1 MISMHKKIIFCL
13 LPGLV
18 FFACKQT
25 NKEPVITVPASPDS
39 VKVFVL
45 KKEDVKKQLVFP
57 SELIPYEKAE
67 LFSKANGY
75 VKTIKTDIGDRVQ
88 KGQLLAT
95 IDAPELISNYEQ
107 ANAELQAANSRYTGS
122 ADAFHRLEN
131 AAKVS
136 GTIATGELE
145 RSRNQMKA
153 DEASVAAAKS
163 KLSTFAQMKDYL
175 MIRAPFSGIITQRN
189 ADAGALVG
197 ASNTKPILIIENT
210 EMLRLRVP
218 VQEAF
223 TGAQPDSS
231 SIAFTV
237 DAQPDKKYFAK
248 LSRKS
253 GTISKENRTETW
265 EFIINNP
272 KQELKSGMYANAVI
286 KLDRPTPSFVVVPSA
301 IATTLEKKFAIRL
314 KGGKAEW
321 VDIRNGMNTGDK
333 IEIFGNLSEGDTL
346 LVKATD
352 EIKPGTR
359 LIAKK

>member
-1 MISMHKKIIFCL
+1 MISMYKKIIGCILSGVL
-13 LPGLV
+13 L
-18 FFACKQT
+18 FACKQAT
-25 NKEPVITVPASPDS
+25 KETVASPVTSPDS
-39 VKVFVL
+39 VKIFVL

-57 SELIPYEKAE
+57 SELLPLEKAE
-67 LFSKANGY
+67 LFAKANGY
-75 VKTIKTDIGDRVQ
+75 IKTIKADIGDYVQ

-95 IDAPELISNYEQ
+95 VDAPELLSNYEQ
-107 ANAELQAANSRYTGS
+107 ANAEVQAANSKYTGS

-145 RSRNQMKA
+145 RARNQMNA
-153 DEASVAAAKS
+153 DQASVAAAKS
-163 KLSTFAQMKDYL
+163 RLSTYAQMKDYL
-175 MIRAPFSGIITQRN
+175 IIRAPFNGTITQRN

-197 ASNTKPILIIENT
+197 SGNAKPILVIENT
-210 EMLRLRVP
+210 ETLRLRVP
-218 VQEAF
+218 IQEAY

-248 LSRKS
+248 LTRKS

-286 KLDRPTPSFVVVPSA
+286 KLNRPTASFAVVPSA
-301 IATTLEKKFAIRL
+301 IATTLEKRFSIRL
-314 KGGKAEW
+314 KDGKAEW
-321 VDIRNGMNTGDK
+321 VDVRNGMNTGDK

-352 EIKPGTR
+352 EIKPGTK
-359 LIAKK
+359 LIPKK

>member
-1 MISMHKKIIFCL
+1 MYKKIIGCILSGVL
-13 LPGLV
+13 L
-18 FFACKQT
+18 FACKQAT
-25 NKEPVITVPASPDS
+25 RETVASPATSPDS

-57 SELIPYEKAE
+57 SELIPFEKAE
-67 LFSKANGY
+67 LFAKANGY
-75 VKTIKTDIGDRVQ
+75 IKTIKADIGDRVQ
-88 KGQLLAT
+88 KGQILAT
-95 IDAPELISNYEQ
+95 IDAPELEFNS
-107 ANAELQAANSRYTGS
+107 QAANEEKKAAVARYAAS
-122 ADAFHRLEN
+122 ADAFHRLET

-136 GTIATGELE
+136 GTIAAGELE
-145 RSRNQMKA
+145 KSRNQWKA
-153 DEASVAAAKS
+153 DEASMAAAVS
-163 KLSTFAQMKDYL
+163 KWGTYEQMTIYL
-175 MIRAPFSGIITQRN
+175 TIRAPFSGIITQRN

-197 ASNTKPILIIENT
+197 SGNAKPILVIENT
-210 EMLRLRVP
+210 ETLRLRVP
-218 VQEAF
+218 IQEAY

-248 LSRKS
+248 LTRKS

-286 KLDRPTPSFVVVPSA
+286 RLNRPTASFAVVPSA
-301 IATTLEKKFAIRL
+301 IATTLEKRFSIRL
-314 KGGKAEW
+314 KDGKAEW
-321 VDIRNGMNTGDK
+321 VDVRNGMNTGDK

-352 EIKPGTR
+352 EIKPGTK
-359 LIAKK
+359 LIPKK